1 MSDIKVCPKC
11 RQGMQLG
18 FVADK
23 TRGSVDVGRWYEGAP
38 ALTFLNG
45 VKIDAV
51 PSLPVG
57 AYRCA
62 ACGFLEFYALAQH
75 EAQR

>member
-1 MSDIKVCPKC
+1 MSDAKTCPKC
-11 RQGMQLG
+11 SQAMQPG

-38 ALTFLNG
+38 QLTFLNG
-45 VKIDAV
+45 VKIDGL

-62 ACGFLEFYALAQH
+62 GCGFLEFYALPEHAAH
-75 EAQR
+75 G

>member
-1 MSDIKVCPKC
+1 MSAVKQCPKC
-11 RQGMQLG
+11 SQPMQLG

-23 TRGSVDVGRWYEGAP
+23 TRGSVDVGHWYEGAP
-38 ALTFLNG
+38 KLTFLNG

-57 AYRCA
+57 AYRCTG
-62 ACGFLEFYALAQH
+62 CGLLEFYALAEH
-75 EAQR
+75 AAQR